1 MLCSCVRCVVMIFS
15 QNSGQER
22 RTRQLAVAGDGD
34 GYRYVLPVP
43 PTVQNSASLLYYKHA
58 GGVSTT
64 IRDDDHSG
72 RQDHAFPRLFFFL
85 LASLD
90 PHVSLISHARSAPD
104 GEEMWGKRTFAL
116 LAGGQCEKA
125 SMIVTL
131 SEREKEKK
139 IIKGP
144 YLYHASV

>member
-72 RQDHAFPRLFFFL
+72 RQDHAFPRLFFF
-85 LASLD
+85 
-90 PHVSLISHARSAPD
+90 PPRVPRSSCLTD
-104 GEEMWGKRTFAL
+104 FSCT
-116 LAGGQCEKA
+116 QC
-125 SMIVTL
+125 SRWRRDV
-131 SEREKEKK
+131 REKNLCFISRRTVRKGLHDCHFVREGERKK
-139 IIKGP
+139 NNKRALFIP
-144 YLYHASV
+144 R